1 MIQKKKNRMLISAAT
16 AASMCAALIQACPM
30 SSGLSVKAE
39 EKELPAIFY
48 DTFESGKGDW
58 GGRGSASVSV
68 SSDNSFSGSSSLYC
82 QDRAA
87 SWNGASK
94 ELDSTEFI
102 PGQEYSFS
110 VNVMYTSGSAE
121 ETFKLTLQYNGAD
134 GKANY
139 SNIATVTANKG
150 EWVQLSNTNYQIPED
165 ASSMVFYVETVDSEI
180 SFYIDDAVAAPAGT
194 VITGAGGP
202 KKVVLG
208 DLDFDGI
215 IDGFDT
221 CLMKE
226 AIIDSSITGGSDLKA
241 ADVNR
246 DKKLDVAD
254 LVLHQQFILGDLTE
268 WPEPPKP
275 DNKWDDY
282 QETASAGFIDFYK
295 TSINSMGNT
304 YRLTSKLE
312 AAENG
317 EPLTIAYLGGSITEG
332 TNYSKPFS
340 KYVEQTFAKGSFKE
354 INAGLS
360 GTSSVVGLVRC
371 EDNVIKN
378 NPDIIFLEFSVNDHE
393 DIMYKKCFESLIK
406 KCLSQP
412 NEPAVVVLINRSKGG
427 FSSQTQMV
435 AAGKNFDV
443 PIISM
448 ADALTK
454 AFNTKLL
461 QPDDYFQDEYHPHE
475 KGGQY
480 VADCLAYFFRQAMRT
495 ENRSD
500 SYIIPTTYAYGS
512 EYADCV
518 NVDPSKLDG
527 FNAGSFT
534 RGNGYGQGKLP
545 YSYNFQKNSA
555 NNPMTFKVNA
565 KGFIVVFTANSTG
578 MGNIIV
584 TVNGKSTKISGN
596 KQYTWGG
603 PDAELG
609 YYQDT
614 AGDLDVSIKVENANS
629 NFTIQGIGLIK

>member
-1 MIQKKKNRMLISAAT
+1 MLISAAT

-87 SWNGASK
+87 SWNGASR
-94 ELDSTEFI
+94 ELDTSEFI
-102 PGQEYSFS
+102 PGKEYSFS
-110 VNVMYTSGSAE
+110 VNVLYTSGSAE
-121 ETFKLTLQYNGAD
+121 ETFKLTLQYNDAS

-139 SNIATVTANKG
+139 SNVAKVTANKG
-150 EWVQLSNTNYQIPED
+150 DWVQLANTNYQIPED
-165 ASSMVFYVETVDSEI
+165 ASKMVLYVETEDSEI
-180 SFYIDDAVAAPAGT
+180 SFYIDDAVAAPEGV
-194 VITGAGGP
+194 VISGAGGP

-208 DLDFDGI
+208 DLDFDGA

-226 AIIDSSITGGSDLKA
+226 AIIDGSIKSGSYLKA

-282 QETASAGFIDFYK
+282 QETASADAIQFYK
-295 TSINSMGNT
+295 SAIKSMGNT

-317 EPLTIAYLGGSITEG
+317 APLTVAYLGGSITEG
-332 TNYSKPFS
+332 KKYSSPFS
-340 KYVEQTFAKGSFKE
+340 SYVQKTFAAGSFKE
-354 INAGLS
+354 VNAGLS

-371 EDNVIKN
+371 EDEVIKN

-393 DIMYKKCFESLIK
+393 DVMYKKCFESLIK

-448 ADALTK
+448 DDALSK
-454 AFNTKLL
+454 AFNNGYLSTG
-461 QPDDYFQDEYHPHE
+461 DYFDDEYHPHA
-475 KGGQY
+475 KGGQL
-480 VADCLAYFFRQAMRT
+480 VADCLAYFFRQAMKT

-500 SYIIPTTYAYGS
+500 SYTIPTTSAYGS

-518 NVDPSKLDG
+518 NIDPSKLDG
-527 FNAGSFT
+527 FSAGSFT
-534 RGNGYGQGKLP
+534 RANGYGKMP

-555 NNPMTFKVNA
+555 NNPMTFKVNG
-565 KGFIVVFTANSTG
+565 KGFIVVFKANSSG
-578 MGNIIV
+578 MGSINV
-584 TVNGKSTKISGN
+584 TVNGKTTKISGN

-629 NFTIQGIGLIK
+629 DFVIQGIGLIK

>member
-87 SWNGASK
+87 SWNGASR
-94 ELDSTEFI
+94 ELDTSEFI
-102 PGQEYSFS
+102 PGKEYSFS
-110 VNVMYTSGSAE
+110 VNVLYTSGSAE
-121 ETFKLTLQYNGAD
+121 ETFKLTLQYNDAS

-139 SNIATVTANKG
+139 SNVAKVTANKG
-150 EWVQLSNTNYQIPED
+150 DWVQLANTNYQIPED
-165 ASSMVFYVETVDSEI
+165 ASKMVLYVETEDSEI
-180 SFYIDDAVAAPAGT
+180 SFYIDDAVAAPEGV
-194 VITGAGGP
+194 VISGAGGP

-208 DLDFDGI
+208 DLDFDGA

-226 AIIDSSITGGSDLKA
+226 AIIDGSIKSGSYLKA

-282 QETASAGFIDFYK
+282 QETASADAIQFYK
-295 TSINSMGNT
+295 SAIKSMGNT

-317 EPLTIAYLGGSITEG
+317 APLTVAYLGGSITEG
-332 TNYSKPFS
+332 KKYSSPFS
-340 KYVEQTFAKGSFKE
+340 SYVQKTFAAGSFKE
-354 INAGLS
+354 VNAGLS

-371 EDNVIKN
+371 EDEVIKN

-393 DIMYKKCFESLIK
+393 DVMYKKCFESLIK

-448 ADALTK
+448 DDALSK
-454 AFNTKLL
+454 AFNNGYLSTG
-461 QPDDYFQDEYHPHE
+461 DYFDDEYHPHA
-475 KGGQY
+475 KGGQL
-480 VADCLAYFFRQAMRT
+480 VADCLAYFFRQAMKT

-500 SYIIPTTYAYGS
+500 SYTIPTTSAYGS

-518 NVDPSKLDG
+518 NIDPSKLDG
-527 FNAGSFT
+527 FSAGSFT
-534 RGNGYGQGKLP
+534 RANGYGKMP

-555 NNPMTFKVNA
+555 NNPMTFKVNG
-565 KGFIVVFTANSTG
+565 KGFIVVFKANSSG
-578 MGNIIV
+578 MGSINV
-584 TVNGKSTKISGN
+584 TVNGKTTKISGN

-629 NFTIQGIGLIK
+629 DFVIQGIGLIK

>member
-87 SWNGASK
+87 SWNGASR
-94 ELDSTEFI
+94 ELDTSEFI
-102 PGQEYSFS
+102 PGKEYSFS
-110 VNVMYTSGSAE
+110 VNVLYTSGSAE
-121 ETFKLTLQYNGAD
+121 ETFKLTLQYNDAS

-139 SNIATVTANKG
+139 SNVAKVTANKG
-150 EWVQLSNTNYQIPED
+150 DWVQLANTNYQIPED
-165 ASSMVFYVETVDSEI
+165 ASKMVLYVETEDSEI
-180 SFYIDDAVAAPAGT
+180 SFYIDDAVAAPEGV
-194 VITGAGGP
+194 VISGAGGP

-208 DLDFDGI
+208 DLDFDGA

-226 AIIDSSITGGSDLKA
+226 AIIDGSIKSGSYLKA

-282 QETASAGFIDFYK
+282 QETASADAIQFYK
-295 TSINSMGNT
+295 SAIKSMGNT

-317 EPLTIAYLGGSITEG
+317 APLTVAYLGGSITEG
-332 TNYSKPFS
+332 KKYSSPFS
-340 KYVEQTFAKGSFKE
+340 SYVQKTFAAGSLKE
-354 INAGLS
+354 VNAGLS

-371 EDNVIKN
+371 EDEVIKN

-393 DIMYKKCFESLIK
+393 DVMYKKCFESLIK

-448 ADALTK
+448 DDALSK
-454 AFNTKLL
+454 AFNNGYLSTG
-461 QPDDYFQDEYHPHE
+461 DYFDDEYHPHA
-475 KGGQY
+475 KGGQL
-480 VADCLAYFFRQAMRT
+480 VADCLAYFFRQAMKT

-500 SYIIPTTYAYGS
+500 SYTIPTTSAYGS

-518 NVDPSKLDG
+518 NIDPSKLDG
-527 FNAGSFT
+527 FSAGSFT
-534 RGNGYGQGKLP
+534 RANGYGKMP

-555 NNPMTFKVNA
+555 NNPMTFKVNG
-565 KGFIVVFTANSTG
+565 KGFIVVFKANSSG
-578 MGNIIV
+578 MGSINV
-584 TVNGKSTKISGN
+584 TVNGKTTKISGN

-629 NFTIQGIGLIK
+629 DFVIQGIGLIK